1 MHLSTLHVQMHKP
14 ACAFWGQPWRIHR
27 AGYTAHASK
36 MFPTWVQE
44 GELRPQLLDRFGM
57 SVNVTTLLDVDVRTQ
72 MVLDK
77 MAYEQ
82 VRLLHTPARHFL
94 HSNCCAASIVHP
106 GFADHYDLWVLVSR
120 LL

>member
-1 MHLSTLHVQMHKP
+1 MCLT
-14 ACAFWGQPWRIHR
+14 C
-27 AGYTAHASK
+27 
-36 MFPTWVQE
+36 VQE

-82 VRLLHTPARHFL
+82 VRLPFIADCQFVGLCITWTMLHLWRHVQSCVRL
-94 HSNCCAASIVHP
+94 H
-106 GFADHYDLWVLVSR
+106 
-120 LL
+120 

>member
-1 MHLSTLHVQMHKP
+1 
-14 ACAFWGQPWRIHR
+14 
-27 AGYTAHASK
+27 
-36 MFPTWVQE
+36 MFMTWVQE

-82 VRLLHTPARHFL
+82 VRLPHTPAYHFL
-94 HSNCCAASIVHP
+94 DTLCRRQCYDYP
-106 GFADHYDLWVLVSR
+106 GFAALQHDLWASGLVCAR
-120 LL
+120 L

>member
-1 MHLSTLHVQMHKP
+1 
-14 ACAFWGQPWRIHR
+14 
-27 AGYTAHASK
+27 
-36 MFPTWVQE
+36 MFSAWVQE

-82 VRLLHTPARHFL
+82 VRLPHTPACHFL
-94 HSNCCAASIVHP
+94 DMLCCWHCRVYP
-106 GFADHYDLWVLVSR
+106 GYFALQHDLQLFAQGSDRFDPVSR
-120 LL
+120 SWQQVITA

>member
-1 MHLSTLHVQMHKP
+1 MSLT
-14 ACAFWGQPWRIHR
+14 C
-27 AGYTAHASK
+27 
-36 MFPTWVQE
+36 VQE

-82 VRLLHTPARHFL
+82 VRLPCIADCQFVGQCITCCTFAKSGCICTAVH
-94 HSNCCAASIVHP
+94 NCIEI
-106 GFADHYDLWVLVSR
+106 
-120 LL
+120 

>member
-1 MHLSTLHVQMHKP
+1 MMCVTCV
-14 ACAFWGQPWRIHR
+14 C
-27 AGYTAHASK
+27 
-36 MFPTWVQE
+36 VQE

-82 VRLLHTPARHFL
+82 VRLPCIADRQFVVQCITLLHFCIIWRHLQSCAQL
-94 HSNCCAASIVHP
+94 H
-106 GFADHYDLWVLVSR
+106 
-120 LL
+120 